1 MPSMPKASDSRT
13 SSTSTVT
20 RAAVRFERRK
30 IEVLIGGPPL
40 YRSGPPSCNFPGR
53 QPSRSPRRPSSVRC
67 THETMAGVEDLV
79 SLPRAHSVTAGRRL
93 QYLTIGWNS
102 VECSVALVAGFL
114 AGSVALVGFGF
125 DSAIEVTSSLAA
137 LWRLRRDADELDRAS
152 AEQRTM
158 RIIGCCFLLLATYVC
173 YEAVR
178 ALVEG
183 NSPDRSTVGIAL
195 AA

>member
-53 QPSRSPRRPSSVRC
+53 QPSRSPRRPSSARC

-102 VECSVALVAGFL
+102 VECAVALVAGFL
-114 AGSVALVGFGF
+114 AGSIALVGFGM

-137 LWRLRRDADELDRAS
+137 LWRLRRDLDETRREAAERRAL
-152 AEQRTM
+152 
-158 RIIGCCFLLLATYVC
+158 RIIGTCFLLLAAYVL
-173 YEAVR
+173 YEAITTLVVR
-178 ALVEG
+178 QTPE
-183 NSPDRSTVGIAL
+183 RSTVG
-195 AA
+195 

>member
-1 MPSMPKASDSRT
+1 MPSTPKASDSRT

-30 IEVLIGGPPL
+30 IEVLIGGSLL

-53 QPSRSPRRPSSVRC
+53 QPPGRRRPSFAPR

-79 SLPRAHSVTAGRRL
+79 SLPRADSVTAGRRL

-102 VECSVALVAGFL
+102 VECVVALVAGFV

-125 DSAIEVTSSLAA
+125 DSAIEVVSSI
-137 LWRLRRDADELDRAS
+137 AD
-152 AEQRTM
+152 
-158 RIIGCCFLLLATYVC
+158 
-173 YEAVR
+173 
-178 ALVEG
+178 
-183 NSPDRSTVGIAL
+183 
-195 AA
+195 